1 MAARCRSS
9 KCTVERNGFK
19 RELDTW
25 RHKLINCVGFESILE
40 GIYGPLLLRDLNIF
54 DDCEPEELEDW
65 AVKASCSFCSLLIND
80 HVPVAASPSDD
91 TPSQAPSLSD
101 SSLSAHRF
109 LHAVFHKKELAS
121 SGDPNVPLVAQEL
134 MKRMVRQF
142 AMEYASKTRLTTT
155 TGSQRS
161 DLDSPL
167 DLTVTRNQEE
177 EPTPADSVLDLSK
190 RNSAS
195 SESPLSPSL
204 ILTVVFGPPPTRR
217 QQQRWGAAGAYQTE
231 EHHAQRSSELSEG
244 LLSKALRDVRS
255 GRLQENRAALLYG
268 IPLEIL
274 RSELGEDVTS
284 QDVAAAHG
292 EEVRLVLQRVA
303 AWAELGAREENGE
316 MLFLPSSSSC
326 LTRHGLQR
334 VLSRSLPPQLREELH
349 LRIPQVRSRS
359 RPAPPLPE
367 PCSLAEHL
375 HYHPPPHHGTTTT
388 NIAATSSSLLRLH
401 RSLLPSLD
409 LPDLSPHHRC
419 SSLDDPEEGAE
430 HSGENKQSRKKRGRY
445 RQYDHDL
452 LEEAITM
459 VMGGRMSI
467 SKAQVVYGI
476 PHSTLEYKVKER
488 NGTLKIPPKRRPLH
502 SGHCVSMQTRL

>member
-1 MAARCRSS
+1 MCCYDASVMS
-9 KCTVERNGFK
+9 
-19 RELDTW
+19 LSLPP
-25 RHKLINCVGFESILE
+25 LI
-40 GIYGPLLLRDLNIF
+40 GPCPSGRL
-54 DDCEPEELEDW
+54 
-65 AVKASCSFCSLLIND
+65 
-80 HVPVAASPSDD
+80 PSDD

-303 AWAELGAREENGE
+303 DWAELGAREENGE

-488 NGTLKIPPKRRPLH
+488 NGTLKIPPKRSLEPTTLELLSTSNRTGECFVDLGPIQI
-502 SGHCVSMQTRL
+502 S

>member
-1 MAARCRSS
+1 DQKSFNQNTGQGLTLMTDR
-9 KCTVERNGFK
+9 VQ
-19 RELDTW
+19 W
-25 RHKLINCVGFESILE
+25 
-40 GIYGPLLLRDLNIF
+40 
-54 DDCEPEELEDW
+54 
-65 AVKASCSFCSLLIND
+65 CSQHDI
-80 HVPVAASPSDD
+80 
-91 TPSQAPSLSD
+91 
-101 SSLSAHRF
+101 
-109 LHAVFHKKELAS
+109 K
-121 SGDPNVPLVAQEL
+121 
-134 MKRMVRQF
+134 
-142 AMEYASKTRLTTT
+142 
-155 TGSQRS
+155 
-161 DLDSPL
+161 
-167 DLTVTRNQEE
+167 
-177 EPTPADSVLDLSK
+177 
-190 RNSAS
+190 
-195 SESPLSPSL
+195 ESPLSPSL

-217 QQQRWGAAGAYQTE
+217 QQQCWGAAGAYQTE

-255 GRLQENRAALLYG
+255 GRLLENRAALLYG
-268 IPLEIL
+268 IPLGIL

-349 LRIPQVRSRS
+349 LRIPQVRSP
-359 RPAPPLPE
+359 PALP
-367 PCSLAEHL
+367 
-375 HYHPPPHHGTTTT
+375 PPPHHGTTTT

-459 VMGGRMSI
+459 V
-467 SKAQVVYGI
+467 VYGI

-488 NGTLKIPPKRRPLH
+488 NGTLKIPPKRRPVIVTTTTARQPPDFAGFH
-502 SGHCVSMQTRL
+502 RLRD

>member
-1 MAARCRSS
+1 MEEADRMAARCRSS

-155 TGSQRS
+155 TGSPRS

-177 EPTPADSVLDLSK
+177 EPTPADSVLDPLTSCLT
-190 RNSAS
+190 SELIPDS
-195 SESPLSPSL
+195 SVG
-204 ILTVVFGPPPTRR
+204 TVCSTTGPRTQPDLVADTDQAENLQQDSTSNHSQSRR

-244 LLSKALRDVRS
+244 LLSKALRDVR
-255 GRLQENRAALLYG
+255 A
-268 IPLEIL
+268 
-274 RSELGEDVTS
+274 GEDVTS
-284 QDVAAAHG
+284 QDVTAAAAHG

-326 LTRHGLQR
+326 LTQHGLR
-334 VLSRSLPPQLREELH
+334 R
-349 LRIPQVRSRS
+349 
-359 RPAPPLPE
+359 
-367 PCSLAEHL
+367 
-375 HYHPPPHHGTTTT
+375 
-388 NIAATSSSLLRLH
+388 
-401 RSLLPSLD
+401 
-409 LPDLSPHHRC
+409 
-419 SSLDDPEEGAE
+419 EGAE
-430 HSGENKQSRKKRGRY
+430 HSGENKQSRKRRGRY
-445 RQYDHDL
+445 RQYNHDL

-459 VMGGRMSI
+459 VMGGRMSV

-488 NGTLKIPPKRRPLH
+488 NGTLKIPPKRRPVIVTTTTARQPPDSAGFH
-502 SGHCVSMQTRL
+502 RLRD